1 MIKYSLQNECL
12 ENIEAFTDEQMSRE
26 MAVIESVLEIYNK
39 TILMMELSNSD
50 VDIPDCSMFME
61 STFFQEEE
69 TPPTE
74 GNATTTT
81 PKEGDSPAPAQPAT
95 GGEPAKQPAQDNAQG
110 DGKDK
115 SGETKKPMTEE
126 ERKKYNAEHHF
137 RKVNKE
143 GKIENMFISIITFI
157 PRLFMLP
164 IKLLIN
170 LIKKKK
176 NNKATEN
183 AKNATPEEKA
193 KVAQALK
200 KDEGKNTGNTK
211 IEDGAI
217 TASATVGKGSEGEEQ
232 VQMSVDG
239 EGAVWT
245 NIDLNS
251 IGNAVDQIASVF
263 VEKYGNPQQTLTAV
277 QPLSFNIGEVKANLE
292 AKNKAYAEQRQ
303 RETLEAFEGKRAQ
316 IVQALE
322 NRAKALEQCVT
333 NIQNCI
339 KEFEKPNALKGYD
352 LQPVVNARKTDL
364 NNIKTIISFI
374 NTKIQELTAID
385 ALTSEIFGVYEKYL
399 SGAKDIVNAANKT
412 VDSDMAALERDRI
425 DVSRGQ
431 TPSQEFKLNP
441 TFSIDS
447 QSGGENNE

>member
-1 MIKYSLQNECL
+1 MIKYSLQSECL
-12 ENIEAFTDEQMSRE
+12 ENIEAFTDEQISRE

-39 TILMMELSNSD
+39 TILMMELSNND
-50 VDIPDCSMFME
+50 VDLPDCSMFME
-61 STFFQEEE
+61 STFFQEGEV
-69 TPPTE
+69 E
-74 GNATTTT
+74 GASAADQ
-81 PKEGDSPAPAQPAT
+81 PKEGQPAQAAPSAT
-95 GGEPAKQPAQDNAQG
+95 GGQPAQQPAQSNAQG

-115 SGETKKPMTEE
+115 SNETKKPMTEE

-263 VEKYGNPQQTLTAV
+263 VEKYGNPQQTLTAG
-277 QPLSFNIGEVKANLE
+277 QPLSFNIGDVKANLE
-292 AKNKAYAEQRQ
+292 AKNKAYAERRQ
-303 RETLEAFEGKRAQ
+303 RETLEAFEGERAQ

-352 LQPVVNARKTDL
+352 LQQVVNARKTDL

-399 SGAKDIVNAANKT
+399 SAAKDVANAANNT
-412 VDSDMAALERDRI
+412 VDSDMKALERDRI
-425 DVSRGQ
+425 DVARGQ
-431 TPSQEFKLNP
+431 TPSQGFNLNP
-441 TFSIDS
+441 TFSINS
-447 QSGGENNE
+447 QSGGENNG